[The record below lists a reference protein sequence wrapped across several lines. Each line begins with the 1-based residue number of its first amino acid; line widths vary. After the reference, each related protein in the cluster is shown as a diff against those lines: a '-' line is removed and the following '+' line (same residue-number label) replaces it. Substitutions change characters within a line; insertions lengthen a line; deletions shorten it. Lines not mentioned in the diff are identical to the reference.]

1 MGGKPHQG
9 ESMTIPELLQLLR
22 LLSALESWSVSSNTP
37 MPDYLHGQIPSAAD
51 VLEREILAGQKET
64 TPKE

>member
-1 MGGKPHQG
+1 
-9 ESMTIPELLQLLR
+9 MTIPELLQLLR